1 MVMLDCGIL
10 GLYVSIYGDDVMMIE
25 TLFNSK
31 LDFNA
36 IMISAITAQIT
47 KTEPDNYDRWIN

>member
-10 GLYVSIYGDDVMMIE
+10 GLYGAIYGDDVMMIE
-25 TLFNSK
+25 TLINSK

-36 IMISAITAQIT
+36 IMISAKTAQIT
-47 KTEPDNYDRWIN
+47 KTELGNGDRWTN